1 MTFLASIRVAVRSV
15 LANPLRSVLT
25 TLGVV
30 IGVAAVVTTI
40 SIGTGARQS
49 VQDQLTQ
56 LGTNLLTVIPGRQT
70 GPGGI
75 GQGLGTAQ
83 TLTVEDARAILESL
97 PDVEAVA
104 AEFSRGAQVVAGPYN
119 DVTNVS
125 GVTEAFPEVR
135 NWYPVEGTFFG
146 EVDLQSRARVAVIG
160 KTVRDTLFPDGGAVG
175 QHIRINRVAFTVI
188 GVMESKGATGFG
200 DRDDVV
206 FVPLTAAQRRLFG
219 VDHVRAIYVKVRD
232 ANLMSGVQGQVEALL
247 SSRRRIPEG
256 GEPDFVIRN
265 QADLVQAFQGVTQTI
280 TMLLSAIAAV
290 SLVVGGIGIMNIM
303 LVSVTERTREIGI
316 RKAVGATRRDVL
328 MQFLVEA
335 VALSMVGGALGILL
349 ALGAA
354 STISAVA
361 GWATIVTPWAVAMAF
376 GFAAAVG
383 VFFGLYP
390 AQRAASLDP
399 IVALRYE

>member
-1 MTFLASIRVAVRSV
+1 MTLRASVRIAVRSL
-15 LANPLRSVLT
+15 LANPLRSMLT
-25 TLGVV
+25 ALGVI

-40 SIGTGARQS
+40 GIGTGARHS

-75 GQGLGTAQ
+75 GQGLGTVQ
-83 TLTVEDARAILESL
+83 TLTEADARAILESL
-97 PDVEAVA
+97 PDVEAVT
-104 AEFSRGAQVVAGPYN
+104 AEFSRSAQVVAGSYN
-119 DVTNVS
+119 DVTTVS
-125 GVTEAFPEVR
+125 GVTESFPEVR
-135 NWYPVEGTFFG
+135 NWHPVEGTFFG
-146 EVDLQSRARVAVIG
+146 ETDLTSRARVAVIG
-160 KTVRDTLFPDGGAVG
+160 KTVRDTLFPDGEAVG
-175 QHIRINRVAFTVI
+175 QQIRIQRVAFTVI

-206 FVPLTAAQRRLFG
+206 FVPLTTAQRRLFG
-219 VDHVRAIYVKVRD
+219 VNHVRAIYVKVRD
-232 ANLMSGVQGQVEALL
+232 AGLMNEVQEQVEALL

-265 QADLVQAFQGVTQTI
+265 QADLVQTFQGVTQTI
-280 TMLLSAIAAV
+280 TTLLSAIAAV

-316 RKAVGATRRDVL
+316 RKAVGATRRAILV
-328 MQFLVEA
+328 QFLVEA
-335 VALSMVGGALGILL
+335 VTLSAVGGAVGILL
-349 ALGAA
+349 AVAA
-354 STISAVA
+354 TRAISAVA
-361 GWATIVTPWAVAMAF
+361 GWVTIITPWAVVMAF
-376 GFAAAVG
+376 SFAAAVG